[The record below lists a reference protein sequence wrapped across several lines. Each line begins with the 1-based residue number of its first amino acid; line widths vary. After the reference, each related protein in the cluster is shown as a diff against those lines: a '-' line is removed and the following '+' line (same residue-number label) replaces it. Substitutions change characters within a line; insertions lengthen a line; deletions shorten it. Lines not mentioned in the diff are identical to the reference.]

1 MKLTITCIALC
12 LLSAH
17 FLYGQTNED
26 KNSPYTFS
34 GKIGIG
40 RTKFDVK
47 GFLTE
52 DYPALVVRLGGGISR
67 PIIGRRLLLVSGL
80 NIYYRAKSKSPLK
93 DEIYY
98 YGKGSLLPRLDD
110 TASKKT
116 HLAFEI
122 PLSIR
127 YLLNGGRS
135 MSAGLIVRN
144 WGPTDLAG
152 DLLKSM
158 TEFGYIVMVNQRIFT
173 DFTVGLDFYW
183 GLSDLYLG
191 SVLGAGGINIK
202 NRAVQV
208 SLGYTFKNR

>member
-1 MKLTITCIALC
+1 
-12 LLSAH
+12 
-17 FLYGQTNED
+17 
-26 KNSPYTFS
+26 
-34 GKIGIG
+34 
-40 RTKFDVK
+40 
-47 GFLTE
+47 
-52 DYPALVVRLGGGISR
+52 
-67 PIIGRRLLLVSGL
+67 VSGL

-93 DEIYY
+93 DKIYY
-98 YGKGSLLPRLDD
+98 YGKGSLLPRLDE
-110 TASKKT
+110 TAIERHIAT
-116 HLAFEI
+116 EV
-122 PLSIR
+122 PLSVR

-135 MSAGLIVRN
+135 VSAGLIVRN

-191 SVLGAGGINIK
+191 SVLGSGGINIK